1 MVGYETDE
9 GAFVYLTWTK
19 FFTFDQRSRAFT
31 NLTLVA
37 PTGRSNPENLCSGFF
52 LIRSWIGRHHRLDCG
67 APGRRRRRSPAGLL
81 RREAEEP
88 QPNAGASKRE
98 REME

>member
-19 FFTFDQRSRAFT
+19 FFTFDQT
-31 NLTLVA
+31 

-67 APGRRRRRSPAGLL
+67 APGRRRRRSPAGIL